1 MAERL
6 ISAGVLTR
14 ENDQTFVPQGA
25 IAAGA
30 AVVGPTEKGTAYVPT
45 VVTSYSDFERKF
57 GGAADS
63 YTSHTLRNYLQNA
76 ESALV
81 TRVLGNGGWS
91 FDGSSKKLAAIAS
104 GSTIVAVFH
113 PSKNNSPDS
122 LELGT
127 SVSSSASKTDFKFV
141 LSGSGVSEVA
151 VTASLLKT
159 DTNYL
164 TKVLGSTADNSKT
177 AADTYSATAFPYLN
191 FANYQSSSMGA
202 SGIKIVTSVAA
213 TTFTSSYSE
222 GYDAASTP
230 WVVSQNSVDQNLVK
244 FHHLSHGFATNRDIK
259 VGITNLREPADIDG
273 VAQYSIFDVVIRQY
287 GDTDKNQVVLET
299 FNNVTLNPASVDYI
313 ARRIGDQYIE
323 WNATL
328 GKLETKG
335 NYANASNYIRVE
347 ADPLVEAGT
356 LSANLSPRG
365 FRAPSQTIAGF
376 TGYNLPP
383 VTYKTAQTVN
393 GVASIKAY
401 HGFDFSEL
409 DNHNYLNAVP
419 ENASTSSNGGFT
431 LDTLTGNSSLG
442 FGGLLSASVDLTGVT
457 GPLPQ
462 QMAFVLPFQGGTD
475 GMNPATVKRKG
486 DYIASTNLFGFDLS
500 SAAADGAVAYN
511 KALNILNNPDEYD
524 INMIVTPGV
533 LYSLHPAVADRA
545 ITVAEE
551 RGDALYIMDLAKS
564 TDSINTAVNT
574 TDGIDSNYAATYF
587 PWVKV
592 LNPAVNRPE
601 FMPPSV
607 LVPGAI
613 AASDRVAAEWFAPAG
628 LNRGGLGDA
637 IEAKIRL
644 SQSERDQ
651 LYDAS
656 INPIA
661 TFPGTG
667 VVIWGQKTLQ
677 AQSTALD
684 RINVR
689 RLLINLKKFISG
701 VSRNLVFEQNTL
713 VTRNRFLSAV
723 NPYLEGVQQQQ
734 GLFAFRVVMDESN
747 NTPDV
752 IDRNQLIGEIYL
764 QPTRTIEY
772 IVLDFNIT
780 PTGATFGA

>member
-57 GGAADS
+57 GGAADN

-81 TRVLGNGGWS
+81 TRVLGNGGWR
-91 FDGSSKKLAAIAS
+91 FDGSSRNLAAIVT
-104 GSTIVAVFH
+104 GSTIVTVFH

-122 LELGT
+122 LELSN
-127 SVSSSASKTDFKFV
+127 SVSSSASKTAFNFI
-141 LSGSGVSEVA
+141 LSGSGISA
-151 VTASLLKT
+151 VTVSSSLLKT

-164 TKVLGSTADNSKT
+164 TKVLGSTADNSQT

-191 FANYQSSSMGA
+191 FANYQSSSMGS
-202 SGIKIVTSVAA
+202 SGIEMVISDAA

-259 VGITNLREPADIDG
+259 VGVTNLREPADIDG
-273 VAQYSIFDVVIRQY
+273 VAQYSIFDVVVRQY

-299 FNNVTLNPASVDYI
+299 FNNVTLDPTSVDYI
-313 ARRIGDQYIE
+313 ARRIGDRYID

-335 NYANASNYIRVE
+335 NYNNASNYIRVE
-347 ADPLVEAGT
+347 VDPLVEAGT

-365 FRAPSQTIAGF
+365 FRAPTQTIAGF
-376 TGYNLPP
+376 TGYNLPA
-383 VTYKTAQTVN
+383 VTYKTTQTVN

-419 ENASTSSNGGFT
+419 ESAAVASNGGFT

-442 FGGLLSASVDLTGVT
+442 FGGSLSASVDLTGVS

-462 QMAFVLPFQGGTD
+462 QMAFILPFQGGTD

-486 DYIASTNLFGFDLS
+486 DYISTTNLFGFDLS
-500 SAAADGAVAYN
+500 SATADGAVAYN

-524 INMIVTPGV
+524 INMIATPGV
-533 LYSLHPAVADRA
+533 LYSLHSAVSDKA

-574 TDGIDSNYAATYF
+574 TSGLDSNYAATYF

-592 LNPAVNRPE
+592 LNPAINRPE

-667 VVIWGQKTLQ
+667 VVIWGQKTVQ

-701 VSRNLVFEQNTL
+701 VSRNLVFEQNTQI
-713 VTRNRFLSAV
+713 TRNRFLNAV